1 MSEVT
6 DRDVQEA
13 AEALRHRLDLLN
25 QLDQALPEAESG
37 DPEAM
42 LRVADLYVETARPQ
56 MADEWRQRARV
67 KQPGKVRRGGRATS
81 TS

>member
-6 DRDVQEA
+6 DRDVREA
-13 AEALRHRLDLLN
+13 ADALLHRLDLIK
-25 QLDQALPEAESG
+25 QLDQVLPEAESG

-42 LRVADLYVETARPQ
+42 LKVAELYSETARPR
-56 MADEWRQRARV
+56 MADKWRQQASKARPGRARH
-67 KQPGKVRRGGRATS
+67 GRTATP

>member
-6 DRDVQEA
+6 DRDVREA
-13 AEALRHRLDLLN
+13 ADALLHRLDLIK

-42 LRVADLYVETARPQ
+42 LKVAELYSETARPQ
-56 MADEWRQRARV
+56 MADKWRKQASKARPGRARS
-67 KQPGKVRRGGRATS
+67 VRTATS